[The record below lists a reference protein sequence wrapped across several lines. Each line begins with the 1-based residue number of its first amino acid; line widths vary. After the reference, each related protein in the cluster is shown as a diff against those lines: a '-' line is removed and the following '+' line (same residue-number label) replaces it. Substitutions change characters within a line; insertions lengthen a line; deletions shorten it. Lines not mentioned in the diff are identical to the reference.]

1 MSIKSRAGLNDPD
14 TAIDLAERLSDRL
27 TRSFTIGWDSKE
39 YRHHYYR
46 PADCVVVFDGRDLD
60 RVEWLDGRALG
71 DWVAF
76 VEAKRGWSAKGPHA
90 RCGIA
95 ADRQRKEDVS

>member
-1 MSIKSRAGLNDPD
+1 MSKSQLNGQKSSG
-14 TAIDLAERLSDRL
+14 TVADLAERLSDRL

-46 PADCVVVFDGRDLD
+46 PADCVVVYDGRELD
-60 RVEWLDGRALG
+60 RVEWLDGRPLD
-71 DWVAF
+71 DWIAF
-76 VEAKRGWSAKGPHA
+76 VESDRGWSAKGPHA
-90 RCGIA
+90 RRGIA